1 MARHRPRPVLPSW
14 LWLWFPP
21 LLLLVILP
29 VRVIDAGTYRVWIDG
44 ELGLIELA
52 TPLLAFGGAVVG
64 GMLFRE
70 LLQEGRSKLLAWVG
84 LHILACIYFAGEEL
98 SWGQHLLGWSTPEG
112 IAALNDQGETNL
124 HNMSSWLD
132 QKPRLLLELWVLIGG
147 VIVPLCGL
155 RAARRLSP
163 NVTFSWIWPT
173 LDCLPTALLA
183 ILVRLPERLKD
194 VFDIASLPYEIRY
207 SEPQEYYFALFLL
220 LYLAALRRRVHQAR
234 G

>member
-29 VRVIDAGTYRVWIDG
+29 VRVIDVEAYRVWIDG
-44 ELGLIELA
+44 EIGLIELA
-52 TPLLAFGGAVVG
+52 TPVLALIAAVIGGL
-64 GMLFRE
+64 LFRD
-70 LLQEGRSKLLAWVG
+70 LLREGRSKLLAWVG
-84 LHILACIYFAGEEL
+84 LHVLACVYFAGEEL

-155 RAARRLSP
+155 REARRLSSD
-163 NVTFSWIWPT
+163 VVFSWAWPT

-207 SEPQEYYFALFLL
+207 NEPQEYYFALFLL
-220 LYLAALRRRVHQAR
+220 LYLAALRRRVRLAR

>member
-1 MARHRPRPVLPSW
+1 M
-14 LWLWFPP
+14 
-21 LLLLVILP
+21 ILP
-29 VRVIDAGTYRVWIDG
+29 VRVIDVEAYRVWIDG
-44 ELGLIELA
+44 EIGLIELA
-52 TPLLAFGGAVVG
+52 TPVLALIGAVIG
-64 GMLFRE
+64 GLLFRD
-70 LLQEGRSKLLAWVG
+70 LLREGRSKLLAWVG
-84 LHILACIYFAGEEL
+84 LHVLACIYFAGEEL

-132 QKPRLLLELWVLIGG
+132 QKPRLLLEIWVLIGG

-155 RAARRLSP
+155 REARRLSSD
-163 NVTFSWIWPT
+163 VVLSWAWPT

-220 LYLAALRRRVHQAR
+220 LYLAALRRRVRLAR